1 MIRTDKEY
9 NELIHQISQTKEL
22 IAKQRKTLAAE
33 GLSEKEIER
42 ALAPTMSFSKQFT
55 EELAFYKKLKKG
67 SVPPFESF
75 ESIGQA
81 LIALR
86 IARGLAQR
94 ELAKKLNVTEAQV
107 SRDERNEYQG
117 ITIERAQRV
126 LDALGATVK
135 VELKIPA

>member
-9 NELIHQISQTKEL
+9 NELMSQMAQTTQL

-33 GLSEKEIER
+33 GLTGKEIER
-42 ALAPTMSFSKQFT
+42 ALAPTISFSNQFA
-55 EELAFYKKLKKG
+55 EELEFYKKLKSG
-67 SVPPFESF
+67 FLPPFESF

-86 IARGLAQR
+86 IAKDLTQR
-94 ELAKKLNVTEAQV
+94 ELAQRLNVAEAQV
-107 SRDERNEYQG
+107 SRDERNEYHG

-126 LDALGATVK
+126 LEAMGATVR